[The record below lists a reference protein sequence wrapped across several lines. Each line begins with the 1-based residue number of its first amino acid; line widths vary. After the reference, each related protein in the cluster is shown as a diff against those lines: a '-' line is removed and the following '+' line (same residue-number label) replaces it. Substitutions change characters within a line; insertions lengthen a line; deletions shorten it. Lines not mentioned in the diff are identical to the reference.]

1 MSRKTV
7 TALTALATRIRVWS
21 RGHDRAA
28 QPSSSDLPAAIEWPT
43 AEDPLTIDYPM
54 TNGSV
59 RFEPDA
65 ESPPGTPRWVKLFGI
80 GAVVFVLLVAGLHL
94 TGHTPTHGMS
104 MEHSIQMP

>member
-1 MSRKTV
+1 MTEPLSQAPQTSPR
-7 TALTALATRIRVWS
+7 
-21 RGHDRAA
+21 
-28 QPSSSDLPAAIEWPT
+28 PSNRQL